1 MKESISLLIFTYLF
15 ERAMLS
21 RPKTRL
27 ARLFNRILT
36 HAYSWVRRFSDPVVR
51 VKVRDRYL
59 YMNSSHAL
67 PQHAAIWPY
76 YDTALPRLCV
86 FLRRQRGYLSLI
98 DVGANVGDSV
108 SFIAS
113 KVSGS
118 FLCVEGD
125 GKYVDLLKM
134 NVKDIDN
141 VTIENALV
149 SDVEETLCVSLV
161 HTQGTSHVART
172 VARTSNR
179 DRHGAT
185 ATTTVD
191 RLVEKH
197 PAFAKTNVIKI
208 DTDGYDFKV
217 IRGSDALIRKCTPVI
232 YFELSPEHL
241 RLIGGEDPMSIFNYV
256 LERGYSNALFYDSTG
271 LPLMNVKTSE
281 TRTISMLLNY
291 ASIKGWFYYDV
302 LLFHDSQE
310 DDFVEFYRQETQL
323 FPPKRW
329 F

>member
-1 MKESISLLIFTYLF
+1 MKESIFLLIFTYLF
-15 ERAMLS
+15 ERAVLS

-27 ARLFNRILT
+27 ARLSKRILS
-36 HAYSWVRRFSDPVVR
+36 HVYWWVRRFSDPVVR

-67 PQHAAIWPY
+67 PQHTAMWPY
-76 YDTALPRLCV
+76 YDTALPRLCA
-86 FLRRQRGYLSLI
+86 FLQRKRGYLTLI

-108 SFIAS
+108 SFIAGT
-113 KVSGS
+113 VSGS

-125 GKYVDLLKM
+125 RKYVDLLKL
-134 NVKDIDN
+134 NVKGIDN
-141 VTIENALV
+141 VTIENVLV
-149 SDVEETLCVSLV
+149 SDVEETLRVSLV
-161 HTQGTSHVART
+161 HTQGTSHIAP
-172 VARTSNR
+172 TSNG

-197 PAFAKTNVIKI
+197 PAFAKTNIIKI

-241 RLIGGEDPMSIFNYV
+241 KLVGGEDPMSIFDYV
-256 LERGYSNALFYDSTG
+256 LERDYSNALFYDSTG
-271 LPLMNVKTSE
+271 LPLMKVKTSE
-281 TRTISMLLNY
+281 TGTISMLLNY
-291 ASIKGWFYYDV
+291 ASIKGGFCYDV
-302 LLFHDSQE
+302 LLFHDSQQ
-310 DDFVEFYRQETQL
+310 DDFLEFCRQETQV

>member
-15 ERAMLS
+15 ERAILS

-27 ARLFNRILT
+27 ARLFKRILT
-36 HAYSWVRRFSDPVVR
+36 HAYGWVRRFSDPVVR

-67 PQHAAIWPY
+67 PLHTAIWPY
-76 YDTALPRLCV
+76 YDTALPRLCA
-86 FLRRQRGYLSLI
+86 FLHRKRGYLTLI

-108 SFIAS
+108 SFIAG

-125 GKYVDLLKM
+125 RKYVDLLKM
-134 NVKDIDN
+134 NVKGIDN
-141 VTIENALV
+141 VTIENVLV

-172 VARTSNR
+172 SSG

-197 PAFAKTNVIKI
+197 PGFAKTNIIKI

-217 IRGSDALIRKCTPVI
+217 IRGSNALIRKCTPVI

-241 RLIGGEDPMSIFNYV
+241 RLIGGEDPMSIFSYV
-256 LERGYSNALFYDSTG
+256 LERDYSNALFYDSTG
-271 LPLMNVKTSE
+271 LPLMKVKTSE
-281 TRTISMLLNY
+281 VGTISMLANY

-310 DDFVEFYRQETQL
+310 DDFLEFYRQETQL